1 MSKRIRVAEFFRDF
15 DKLRSY
21 SIRAEDFSRGL
32 FNIAFHLI
40 ESDVEKLCEHY
51 KDPRKNGFCLW
62 KKFATDVDRVFGES
76 NLEKNPTHVHE
87 REAER
92 SPFANTGEV
101 LDARESKILE
111 IVLEK
116 IRDHLRFRKAS
127 IKPFFRDCDKICSGI
142 GHVTKSQLR
151 QCITFM
157 ECDIT
162 EEEFN
167 VICKKYSKKVSPQE
181 ATSEYN
187 YINDVG
193 KNICY
198 ILFIQ
203 DIEKGVDQEDIS
215 PVAASGTGQK
225 VLKKKQMHLTT
236 PGNDAAHSA
245 FEKLMMKIKIKAK
258 TERVRVIDF
267 MSDFD
272 HLRHGKISRNE
283 FRRSIKVVFSDLTE
297 VFHCLLK

>member
-1 MSKRIRVAEFFRDF
+1 MDENDVAILTD
-15 DKLRSY
+15 Y
-21 SIRAEDFSRGL
+21 
-32 FNIAFHLI
+32 
-40 ESDVEKLCEHY
+40 Y
-51 KDPRKNGFCLW
+51 KDENKQGFCLW
-62 KKFATDVDRVFGES
+62 KKFASQVDLVFGERS
-76 NLEKNPTHVHE
+76 LEKNPTFTHE
-87 REAER
+87 KEPER
-92 SPFANTGEV
+92 SPFANTGEQ
-101 LDARESKILE
+101 LDEKETQILSAA
-111 IVLEK
+111 LKK
-116 IRDHLRFRKAS
+116 IRSFLRFRKTS

-167 VICKKYSKKVSPQE
+167 VICKNYSKKVPDSE
-181 ATSEYN
+181 AQSEYN

-203 DIEKGVDQEDIS
+203 DIEKGMEIEDV
-215 PVAASGTGQK
+215 PVHGIGNVK
-225 VLKKKQMHLTT
+225 ILKKKQLHLAT

-258 TERVRVIDF
+258 TERIRVIDF

-272 HLRHGKISRNE
+272 HLRRGKISKNE
-283 FRRSIKVVFSDLTE
+283 FRRAIKVVFSDLTE
-297 VFHCLLK
+297 VSLHCASFSLF